1 MNSFLNMP
9 KVDAAARTDI
19 LQSISK
25 LHAKL
30 YKYTSVKTSAQFTI
44 SLPRALTS
52 HIAPVL
58 PLCLVNN
65 YELTALKHIDKSRKE
80 LPEKENEMAMLTDAI
95 RLREPRAEN
104 RSIALHWTMIN
115 SENGRYYDC
124 LSSVF
129 QKISKLG
136 LNSSELEHFCLH
148 KPLQI
153 ACTRVQALT
162 FCSASDTLS

>member
-1 MNSFLNMP
+1 MNSFLNML
-9 KVDAAARTDI
+9 KVDAAVRTDI
-19 LQSISK
+19 LQSVSK

-30 YKYTSVKTSAQFTI
+30 FKYTSVKASAQFITL
-44 SLPRALTS
+44 LPRALTS
-52 HIAPVL
+52 HIAPVF
-58 PLCLVNN
+58 PLCL
-65 YELTALKHIDKSRKE
+65 LTALKHIDKSRKE
-80 LPEKENEMAMLTDAI
+80 LSEKENEMAMLTDAI

-129 QKISKLG
+129 QKRSKLG

-148 KPLQI
+148 EPLQI

-162 FCSASDTLS
+162 FCSASGTLS